1 MIPTQTS
8 RPPAERVMPGQGLAN
23 LKLRHKLAAVMALA
37 LLAIGALSALS
48 FVDMR
53 RSALADRA
61 LMTKRLTEVAQS
73 LLIHYEAQARTGQ
86 ISLAEAQKAALA
98 AITALRFGN
107 EDYFFVLDAQ
117 GHLIANAFNA
127 KNVGKLVLDQT
138 DIAGGKRYFA
148 EMVETATRDGSGFVD
163 YMKPRPGAA
172 VPVEKV
178 ASVQMFKPWGWI
190 VAAGLYRDDVHA
202 AVRDRAIT
210 IALWSTGLGL
220 PILALLLLV
229 GNSLSRPITRL
240 TAAMRGLAD
249 GDLAVAVADQRRGD
263 EVGAMAR
270 AVQVFKDALIA
281 KRAADA
287 AAVAEN
293 AAKMR
298 RAEMLDAVTAR
309 FDAQVSTLT
318 RGLSAAAAEME
329 ATAREMT
336 GTAAR
341 TTDQSVRVAAA
352 SEQTSSNVQTV
363 AAASEEMAASIHEIA
378 SRVAQSSA
386 MADRA
391 STDVAQTNALM
402 QVLSRGTDQISE
414 VVGLISGI
422 AAQTNLLA
430 LNATIEA
437 ARAGEAGKGFAV
449 VAGEVKA
456 LATQTARATKTIAT
470 QIAAIQ
476 TETQQAAESMRTI
489 GGTID
494 AMRTVALSVAAA
506 MEEQGAATSE
516 IVRNVTQAAQG
527 TQAVSTDIADVR
539 QAARETGAASSQVLI
554 AAQELAR
561 YSTNLGQEVTTFLA
575 AVKAA

>member
-1 MIPTQTS
+1 MTPTQTR
-8 RPPAERVMPGQGLAN
+8 RPSADRAAAWRRLAD
-23 LKLRHKLAAVMALA
+23 LKLRHKLAAVMALVVV
-37 LLAIGALSALS
+37 AIGALSVLS
-48 FVDMR
+48 YVDTR
-53 RSALADRA
+53 TSALADRA
-61 LMTKRLTEVAQS
+61 LMTRRLTEVAQS
-73 LLIHYEAQARTGQ
+73 LLVHYEAQVTAGRMP
-86 ISLAEAQKAALA
+86 LPEAQKSALA
-98 AITALRFGN
+98 AITALRFGS
-107 EDYFFVLDAQ
+107 EDYFFVLDSD
-117 GHLIANAFNA
+117 GRLIANAFNA
-127 KNVGKLVLDQT
+127 KNVGKQVLDQT
-138 DIAGGKRYFA
+138 DVPGGKRYFA
-148 EMVETATRDGSGFVD
+148 EMVETAKRDGSGLVD
-163 YMKPRPGAA
+163 YLKPRAGGT

-178 ASVQMFKPWGWI
+178 ASVQLFKPWGWI
-190 VAAGLYRDDVHA
+190 VATGLYRDDVQA
-202 AVRDRAIT
+202 AVRERAIA
-210 IALWSTGLGL
+210 IGLWSAGLAL
-220 PILALLLLV
+220 PVLALLLLI
-229 GNSLSRPITRL
+229 GNSLSRPIARL

-249 GDLAVAVADQRRGD
+249 GDLAVPVEDQRRGD

-293 AAKMR
+293 DAKMR
-298 RAEMLDAVTAR
+298 RAQMLDEVTAR
-309 FDAQVSTLT
+309 FDAQVSALT
-318 RGLSAAAAEME
+318 QGLSSAAVEME
-329 ATAREMT
+329 ATAQEMT
-336 GTAAR
+336 RTAAR
-341 TTDQSVRVAAA
+341 TTEQSVRVTAA
-352 SEQTSSNVQTV
+352 SEQTAGNVQTV

-414 VVGLISGI
+414 VMGLIAGI
-422 AAQTNLLA
+422 AGQTNLLA

-456 LATQTARATKTIAT
+456 LASQTARATETIAT

-476 TETQQAAESMRTI
+476 NETRQAAGAMRTI

-494 AMRTVALSVAAA
+494 EMRTVALSVAAA
-506 MEEQGAATSE
+506 MEEQGAATGE
-516 IVRNVTQAAQG
+516 IVRNVTQAAEG
-527 TQAVSTDIADVR
+527 TQAVSVDIADVR
-539 QAARETGAASSQVLI
+539 QAARETGTASSQVLS

-561 YSTNLGQEVTTFLA
+561 YSASLGQEVTTFLA